1 MSTSKRS
8 NHFSRREFFGVSAAA
23 ALTPVFLPQMIAD
36 AQAAVEPPPAGVPPR
51 TVQVPTLTELQRI
64 ARQHFMDIGPKDL
77 EEYRNLVTGF
87 LGAFRRLD
95 QFTEPRLPV
104 KHPRDGGYRPQGSD
118 NPHNAWYWKCTIKG
132 AREGKLAGKTVAIKD
147 TTCVAGV
154 PMMIGSSVMEGFVP
168 DQDATIVTR
177 ILDAG
182 GTILGKSVCEH
193 FCFSGSSYLTD
204 LGPVRNPH
212 DPKRSA
218 GGSSSGSAALLV
230 GGAVD
235 LATGGDQ
242 GGSIRIP
249 AAWSG
254 CVGLK
259 PSYGLV
265 PYTGVFPIELTVDHV
280 GPMARTVEDCALF
293 LEVLAGPDGLD
304 PRQDR
309 GQLKAEEYTK
319 ALTGDAQG
327 VKVAI
332 VKEGFG
338 LPNASQPK
346 VDDLVRKGALRLKE
360 LGAKVDDLAL
370 PMHSEAGAIAFG
382 TYAEGALA
390 LMIHGDGMGTNWQG
404 HYMTQM
410 QAYFAQ
416 ARRTRANDFSPAVK
430 LVILLGQYLHDNY
443 HGRYYSKARNCTRLL
458 RQAYDEAL
466 ERADVLVMPTT
477 PMVATELPPADAGIS
492 TIIGHIWGMLQNT
505 SATNITGH
513 PSISVPCGTVNGLPV
528 GMMIVGRYGEDA
540 TVLRVAHAVE
550 RLVAK
555 G

>member
-1 MSTSKRS
+1 MTSPRR
-8 NHFSRREFFGVSAAA
+8 HHLSRRDFFGVSAAA
-23 ALTPVFLPQMIAD
+23 ALTPVVFPHALTS
-36 AQAAVEPPPAGVPPR
+36 AQAAVEPPPAGAPPR
-51 TVQVPTLTELQRI
+51 TVQPPTLGELERI
-64 ARQHFMDIGPKDL
+64 ARRHYMDLSPKEV
-77 EEYRNLVTGF
+77 EEYHTLIGGF

-95 QFTEPRLPV
+95 QFNEPRLPV
-104 KHPRDGGYRPQGSD
+104 KYPRDGGYRPAAKE

-132 AREGKLAGKTVAIKD
+132 APTGKLAGKTVAIKD
-147 TTCVAGV
+147 TTCIAGV
-154 PMMIGSSVMEGFVP
+154 PMMNGSSVLEGYVP

-204 LGPVRNPH
+204 LGPVTNPH

-230 GGAVD
+230 SKTVD

-265 PYTGVFPIELTVDHV
+265 PYTGVFPIEITVDHV
-280 GPMARTVEDCALF
+280 GPMARTVEDCALM
-293 LEVLAGPDGLD
+293 LEAIAGPDGLD

-309 GQLKAEEYTK
+309 GQLKNQEYRK
-319 ALTGDAQG
+319 ALTGDAKG
-327 VKVAI
+327 IKVGI
-332 VKEGFG
+332 VKEGFA
-338 LPNASQPK
+338 LPGASQPE
-346 VDDLVRKGALRLKE
+346 VDSLVRQGAQRLKDV
-360 LGAKVDDLAL
+360 GAQVSDLSL
-370 PMHSEAGAIAFG
+370 PMHLESGAIAFG

-390 LMIHGDGMGTNWQG
+390 LMIDGNGMGTNWQG
-404 HYMTQM
+404 HYMTQL

-416 ARRTRANDFSPAVK
+416 ARRTRANNFSPAVK
-430 LVILLGQYLHDNY
+430 LVILLGQYLQDNY
-443 HGRYYSKARNCTRLL
+443 RGRYYSKSRNCTRLL
-458 RQAYDEAL
+458 VQAYDEAL
-466 ERADVLVMPTT
+466 QQADVLVMPTT
-477 PMVATELPPADAGIS
+477 PMVATELPPPDAGIS

-505 SATNITGH
+505 TATNLTGH
-513 PSISVPCGTVNGLPV
+513 PSISVPCGTARGLPV
-528 GMMIVGRYGEDA
+528 GMMIVGRYGDDA
-540 TVLRVAHAVE
+540 TVLRAAHAVE